1 MKQVQFESIGRDEM
15 LTSILQI
22 ETFYCEN
29 LEKLQSERY
38 LHNGRKRHNR
48 RCANNIEKSFT
59 CPYEMCQKIY
69 GSEGSLNLH
78 IKLKHNGGNKTDR
91 EKIARSLVYAKAT
104 GINLPVEITAQLNLP
119 PGSIESAAEQA
130 GVDIDKSLLKRME
143 EEIR

>member
-1 MKQVQFESIGRDEM
+1 MKQVQFESVGRDEM

-59 CPYEMCQKIY
+59 CPYEMC
-69 GSEGSLNLH
+69 
-78 IKLKHNGGNKTDR
+78 
-91 EKIARSLVYAKAT
+91 
-104 GINLPVEITAQLNLP
+104 
-119 PGSIESAAEQA
+119 
-130 GVDIDKSLLKRME
+130 
-143 EEIR
+143 